1 MITGILVCFLVLDG
15 SLGMSSALGNLISYF
30 DGRDFLVRTFIV
42 FCVKIFILCGV
53 DNNLVRNLGCI
64 WLVFEAYGEVSFT
77 THFGLMFYI
86 YEMFDCSFSLILWF
100 RSIYTLRSAII

>member
-1 MITGILVCFLVLDG
+1 
-15 SLGMSSALGNLISYF
+15 MSSALGNLISYF

-86 YEMFDCSFSLILWF
+86 YEMFDCSFSLSCGLDQFIHCVQQLYRISLF
-100 RSIYTLRSAII
+100 MA